1 MEYAAKAARPLLD
14 CSGPLQGRKAGEAVG
29 QVTSSCDSC
38 VNYVYDEDWGYYIC
52 EASLDEDEMVR
63 FLSSQNFGCPYY
75 RPDDEYQVVRHQM

>member
-1 MEYAAKAARPLLD
+1 MLFR
-14 CSGPLQGRKAGEAVG
+14 S
-29 QVTSSCDSC
+29 
-38 VNYVYDEDWGYYIC
+38 NYTYDEDWGYYIC